1 MIAALE
7 ILHFLQQFQVQV
19 CSSFCTIIVKL
30 SQSLTSNMINTREE
44 TSNILVFL
52 IEINP
57 VIGVHCTS
65 NDKFTMALKILTHLN
80 INTVDF
86 RFEEMYSI
94 HQLLIQSRLQSK
106 RILFDVL
113 NSKTLD
119 NQ

>member
-1 MIAALE
+1 MY
-7 ILHFLQQFQVQV
+7 
-19 CSSFCTIIVKL
+19 SRKCTK
-30 SQSLTSNMINTREE
+30 TRKCKWAINSDDFVGYIDSAEK
-44 TSNILVFL
+44 
-52 IEINP
+52 
-57 VIGVHCTS
+57 C
-65 NDKFTMALKILTHLN
+65 LKILTHLN